1 MVVIIV
7 FEIVH
12 TGGKFHVTW
21 KRIPLVDYSMTE
33 KVASWFP
40 VVRRLGQ
47 VESGDRQVILS

>member
-1 MVVIIV
+1 MVVVIV

-12 TGGKFHVTW
+12 TW
-21 KRIPLVDYSMTE
+21 KRIPLVHYSMTE